1 MSLYVYQSMVSTN
14 HSIPGAIKPR
24 TLVKYHSTK
33 DDRLGWQR
41 RRVFIYPIIMYHNG
55 PEYQQEVKMG
65 CRYDEEG
72 ARYTYFV
79 RVVTLYL
86 FNPR

>member
-1 MSLYVYQSMVSTN
+1 MVSTN

-24 TLVKYHSTK
+24 TSVKYHSTK
-33 DDRLGWQR
+33 DDRLPVGWQR

-65 CRYDEEG
+65 FRYDEEG
-72 ARYTYFV
+72 ARYTHFG
-79 RVVTLYL
+79 RVVT
-86 FNPR
+86 FIFIQPSIVS